1 MIALYLAVHSFAKY
15 IFFAQKKGW
24 LFFASW
30 EMNHISEALEFIRKF
45 CQCGCLFDA
54 LGAREKELKP
64 CGSIEGPLQKFLY
77 FQYCCLLRI
86 FFFFL
91 PFD

>member
-1 MIALYLAVHSFAKY
+1 MIALYLAVHCFAKY

-30 EMNHISEALEFIRKF
+30 EMKHVSEALEFIRKF

-54 LGAREKELKP
+54 LGATEKELKP
-64 CGSIEGPLQKFLY
+64 RGSIEGPLQSSYIFNILLPASNYYYYY
-77 FQYCCLLRI
+77 FTV
-86 FFFFL
+86 
-91 PFD
+91 